1 MIAQH
6 PAPCLDG
13 PGGNGFGKNGIF
25 HGVGRQNSQVLG
37 AGMVVRGIQAVGVGK
52 VGIFQPQRS
61 GLVVHQ
67 LHKVRRIPA
76 AKAGQGHGGIVA
88 GGQHEPI
95 QQLLDGQHLPLLQIH
110 GGSLNAH
117 RLFGDPIAAEHIAL
131 LADHQSR
138 HDLGGAGNEGLLL
151 LSPGEKRLPRRGIH
165 HRGPPCGKG
174 LGLYWQKQNGS

>member
-1 MIAQH
+1 MIAHH

-13 PGGNGFGKNGIF
+13 LGGNGFGKNGIF

-37 AGMVVRGIQAVGVGK
+37 AGMVVWGIQAVGGGK
-52 VGIFQPQRS
+52 VGLFLPQRS

-76 AKAGQGHGGIVA
+76 AEAGQGHGGIVA

-110 GGSLNAH
+110 GGPLNAH
-117 RLFGDPIAAEHIAL
+117 RHFGDPEAAEHIAL

-151 LSPGEKRLPRRGIH
+151 SSPGE
-165 HRGPPCGKG
+165 
-174 LGLYWQKQNGS
+174 